1 MSKKLLNIVVAGALA
16 ISITACTTQ
25 SSDTTTTEATVTG
38 TNTSSSAEVTTSVEG
53 SESSTSSEVTTSEVR
68 SSTVE
73 ETTAEV
79 SSSISEETST
89 EVSSSSEETSIETE
103 PATTSMAAVN
113 GEETPVL
120 DSEFVS
126 PAAIGDWQ
134 IGKRLSTVDN
144 AMHEV
149 YFRVTGVNRNAEDVK
164 SVVDAYNGT
173 AESKLVNLSDEFLN
187 YGLIEYEV
195 FFPEDFPASAEGITM
210 ANLNFKIADVSGE
223 ELEYEGQTFAGVADT
238 IDVTEESETVRT
250 PGSLYEGKSVFK
262 IFDTVEEF
270 SIVLRYFS
278 DGENQVA
285 VTRVQVPA
293 GETSAE

>member
-1 MSKKLLNIVVAGALA
+1 MSKKLLNLVVAGALA

-53 SESSTSSEVTTSEVR
+53 SESSTSSEETTSEVR
-68 SSTVE
+68 SST
-73 ETTAEV
+73 A
-79 SSSISEETST
+79 EETST

-164 SVVDAYNGT
+164 SVVDAYNET

-238 IDVTEESETVRT
+238 IDVTEDSETVRT

>member
-1 MSKKLLNIVVAGALA
+1 MSKKLLNLVVAGALA

-53 SESSTSSEVTTSEVR
+53 SESSMSSEETTSEVR

-73 ETTAEV
+73 ETSTEV
-79 SSSISEETST
+79 SSSSEETST

-103 PATTSMAAVN
+103 PATSSMAAVN

-164 SVVDAYNGT
+164 SVVDAYNET